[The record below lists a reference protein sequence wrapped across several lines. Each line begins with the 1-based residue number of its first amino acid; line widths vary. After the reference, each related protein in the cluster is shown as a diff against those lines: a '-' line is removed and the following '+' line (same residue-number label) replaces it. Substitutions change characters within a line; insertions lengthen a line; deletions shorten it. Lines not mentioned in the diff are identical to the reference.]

1 MGHIEVAR
9 KPHRLRIS
17 IDFGLVYSAVPL
29 PHSLTMS
36 HCNNRSPSKERDVP
50 RPTLILTTLVLLLAL
65 ASPRR
70 ANAQDTAPKVTAVL
84 HSADRLLE
92 DLKLLSDLTTTT
104 EKKQW
109 DNISG
114 IIETFLFGIDTRK
127 PIGVEVLLGG
137 EEEEYRFA
145 LPVANLK
152 EFIDENLGGFE
163 INSRKIG
170 TGLYRLSENKDTL
183 GYMRHRKGYAAI
195 SESRAALNGVVD
207 PVARAATLAPRK
219 HSVGGLIKN
228 KPEGQDARRTAFEP
242 IRNNLQSAVKTRKNE
257 TPTELALRKELLAYE
272 LGEAERFVVESES
285 LALGFR
291 IDPKTQQAVLD
302 LDLSAIDGTS
312 LDKSIGGLSKT
323 PSHFASVPKP
333 EGSILSFR
341 IHHPLDEFRKTSLQ
355 AVLAATRNAIQ
366 GDITRTA
373 STTDEQKAASTKV
386 LDTIVA
392 TVQSS
397 LQKGI
402 LDAFVEVSPVEGG
415 HNVLVA
421 AIRTVQ
427 GDRLRTALVAI
438 PGSTLA
444 TDVKL
449 DVAKAGD
456 VAIHELTIPASFH
469 DDFAKIF
476 GPNKTILIGTSADA
490 AWCAAGP
497 GALQALQAAIS
508 AQAKPAVASPIFVDL
523 SVTAGPW
530 LQAYDSR
537 MGTKGEAADR
547 KLAITAF
554 KSGQDTIA
562 FQLRRDKTRVLGQV
576 TLGTGIL
583 RFLGKKMAQFSKE
596 NLE

>member
-1 MGHIEVAR
+1 M
-9 KPHRLRIS
+9 
-17 IDFGLVYSAVPL
+17 
-29 PHSLTMS
+29 
-36 HCNNRSPSKERDVP
+36 P

-65 ASPRR
+65 ASPRW
-70 ANAQDTAPKVTAVL
+70 AKAQDTAPKVTAVL

-163 INSRKIG
+163 IDSRKIG
-170 TGLYRLSENKDTL
+170 AGLYRLSENKDIL

-195 SESRAALNGVVD
+195 SESRAALNVVVD
-207 PVARAATLAPRK
+207 PVARAAALSPRK

-228 KPEGQDARRTAFEP
+228 KPDGQDARRTAFEP
-242 IRNNLQSAVKTRKNE
+242 IRNNLQSAIKTRKNE
-257 TPTELALRKELLAYE
+257 TPAELALRKELLAYE

-312 LDKSIGGLSKT
+312 LDKSISGLSKT

-333 EGSILSFR
+333 EVSILSFR
-341 IHHPLDEFRKTSLQ
+341 IHHPLDEFRKNSLQ

-373 STTDEQKAASTKV
+373 STTDQQKAASTKV

-427 GDRLRTALVAI
+427 GDRLRAALVAV
-438 PGSTLA
+438 PDSTLA

-449 DVAKAGD
+449 DVSKAGD

-490 AWCAAGP
+490 AWVAAGP
-497 GALQALQAAIS
+497 GALEALQAAIA
-508 AQAKPAVASPIFVDL
+508 AQAKPGVANPIFVDL

-530 LQAYDSR
+530 LKAYDSR

-554 KSGQDTIA
+554 NDGKDTIA

-583 RFLGKKMAQFSKE
+583 RFLGK
-596 NLE
+596 

>member
-1 MGHIEVAR
+1 M
-9 KPHRLRIS
+9 
-17 IDFGLVYSAVPL
+17 
-29 PHSLTMS
+29 
-36 HCNNRSPSKERDVP
+36 P

-70 ANAQDTAPKVTAVL
+70 AKAQDTAPKVTAVM

-114 IIETFLFGIDTRK
+114 IIETFLFGIDTKK
-127 PIGVEVLLGG
+127 PIGIEVLLGG

-170 TGLYRLSENKDTL
+170 AGLYRLSEKKDTL

-195 SESRAALNGVVD
+195 SESRAALSGVVD
-207 PVARAATLAPRK
+207 PVARAAALAPRK

-242 IRNNLQSAVKTRKNE
+242 IRNNLQSAIKIRKNE

-291 IDPKTQQAVLD
+291 IDPKTKQAVLD

-312 LDKSIGGLSKT
+312 LDNWIGGLSKT

-366 GDITRTA
+366 GDITRTT

-427 GDRLRTALVAI
+427 GDRLRAALVAI

-497 GALQALQAAIS
+497 GALEALQAAIA
-508 AQAKPAVASPIFVDL
+508 AQAKPGVVNPIFVDL

-530 LQAYDSR
+530 LKAYDSR

-562 FQLRRDKTRVLGQV
+562 VQLRRDKTRVLGQV

-583 RFLGKKMAQFSKE
+583 RFLGKKMAQFSKD

>member
-1 MGHIEVAR
+1 GPPFLNAPTKSR
-9 KPHRLRIS
+9 R
-17 IDFGLVYSAVPL
+17 
-29 PHSLTMS
+29 
-36 HCNNRSPSKERDVP
+36 NNRSPSKERDVP
-50 RPTLILTTLVLLLAL
+50 RPTQILTTLVFLLAL
-65 ASPRR
+65 TSPRW
-70 ANAQDTAPKVTAVL
+70 AQAQDHAPKVSAVL

-114 IIETFLFGIDTRK
+114 IIETFLFGIDTKK
-127 PIGVEVLLGG
+127 PIGIEVLLGG

-145 LPVANLK
+145 LPVSNLK

-163 INSRKIG
+163 ITSRKIG

-183 GYMRHRKGYAAI
+183 GYMRHRKGYASI
-195 SESRAALNGVVD
+195 SESRAALNVVID
-207 PVARAATLAPRK
+207 PVARAAALAPRR

-228 KPEGQDARRTAFEP
+228 KPEGQAARRKAFVS
-242 IRNNLQSAVKTRKNE
+242 IRNNLQSAIKTRKDE
-257 TPTELALRKELLAYE
+257 TPSELALRKELRAYE

-291 IDPKTQQAVLD
+291 IDPKTRQAVLD
-302 LDLSAIDGTS
+302 LDLSAIEGTS
-312 LDKSIGGLSKT
+312 LDKSIGSLSKT
-323 PSHFASVPKP
+323 PSHFASVPSP
-333 EGSILSFR
+333 EDSILSFR

-355 AVLAATRNAIQ
+355 AVLTATRNAIQ
-366 GDITRTA
+366 GDINRTA
-373 STTDEQKAASTKV
+373 STTDDQKAASIKV

-402 LDAFVEVSPVEGG
+402 LDAFVEVSPTADGN
-415 HNVLVA
+415 NVMVA
-421 AIRTVQ
+421 AIRTIQ
-427 GDRLRTALVAI
+427 GDRLRSALTTI
-438 PGSTLA
+438 PNSTLA
-444 TDVKL
+444 TDVKV
-449 DVAKAGD
+449 DVSKAGG
-456 VAIHELTIPASFH
+456 VAIHELTLPASFH

-476 GPNKTILIGTSADA
+476 GPNKTILIGTSPDA

-497 GALQALQAAIS
+497 GALKALTQAITER
-508 AQAKPAVASPIFVDL
+508 AKPGAANPVFVDL

-530 LQAYDSR
+530 LTAYDKR
-537 MGTKGEAADR
+537 MGTKGGAADR
-547 KLAITAF
+547 KLALTAF
-554 KSGQDTIA
+554 SKGQDTIA
-562 FQLRRDKTRVLGQV
+562 FQLRRDKARVLGQI